1 MGLHFVQWVEG
12 AQCVCVCVLERERER
27 ERDAYR
33 RTRGC
38 DGKDLVQLTSS

>member
-27 ERDAYR
+27 EMPTGEQEDVME
-33 RTRGC
+33 
-38 DGKDLVQLTSS
+38 KIWSS